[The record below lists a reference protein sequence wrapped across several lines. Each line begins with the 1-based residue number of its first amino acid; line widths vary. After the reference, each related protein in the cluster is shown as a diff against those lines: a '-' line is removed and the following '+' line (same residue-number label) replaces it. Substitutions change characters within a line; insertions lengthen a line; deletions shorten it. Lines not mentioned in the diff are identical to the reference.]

1 MLDSLLSGG
10 LLGVVGSI
18 GSNILGYFK
27 AKQEHKQSIE
37 VRKLDIVA
45 SAKEHGYAMEQIK
58 AEAQYRT
65 EQLSI
70 EAERDLSAAEY
81 SALEASYKS
90 DLAYEGDSTLLLIA
104 EFMRRITRPV
114 LTFFLVFLTTAIYFN
129 SPDDQQ
135 SLIARAVVAM
145 TATVVSWW
153 FADRQIAKQIAGK
166 IL

>member
-1 MLDSLLSGG
+1 MIDSLLSGG

-27 AKQEHKQSIE
+27 AKQEHKQNIE
-37 VRKLDIVA
+37 ARKLDIVA
-45 SAKEHGYAMEQIK
+45 ATKEHGYAMEQIK

-81 SALEASYKS
+81 SALDASYKS
-90 DLAYEGDSTLLLIA
+90 DVVYEGDNTLLLIA
-104 EFMRRITRPV
+104 EFMRRITRPL

-135 SLIARAVVAM
+135 SLIARSVIAM
-145 TATVVSWW
+145 TATVISWW
-153 FADRQIAKQIAGK
+153 FADRQIAKKIGNK